1 MYGEING
8 LLLPLSVVALGT
20 GIILFWELD
29 RHLPSWFGTPERSAW
44 LIPVGSILGMLFLI
58 LQLVGMWRP
67 VCAGMAVSFL
77 LFSCLLRL
85 RQIRG
90 QGIQKEIVFH
100 KLLSSPGTSFRREN
114 INARW
119 EEIRDRL
126 VFFIQEKDWQQLPAS
141 ALEVR
146 SWFERFMIAPGLY
159 STPSDN
165 DTLLLVDSLQLYKFL
180 LSSDHAAAVAKF
192 SQLLESS
199 STSSTNNPQTS
210 DTLSPQP
217 SLPETSAAEPSVDLI
232 STNTSPRSVKRHAR
246 RKPVRKPPAEGEP
259 QQLVLKA
266 RPPVEKTK

>member
-8 LLLPLSVVALGT
+8 MLLPLSIVTIGT

-29 RHLPSWFGTPERSAW
+29 RYIPSWIGTQERSAW
-44 LIPVGSILGMLFLI
+44 LIPVCSILGIFFLT
-58 LQLVGMWRP
+58 LQLVGTWRP
-67 VCAGMAVSFL
+67 ACAGMSVSFL
-77 LFSCLLRL
+77 LLSCLLRI

-126 VFFIQEKDWQQLPAS
+126 VFFIQEEDWQQLPAS

-146 SWFERFMIAPGLY
+146 GWFERFQIAPGLY
-159 STPSDN
+159 STSSDN

-180 LSSDHAAAVAKF
+180 LSSDHASAVAKF
-192 SQLLESS
+192 AELLQSPSEPSTTEPHPP
-199 STSSTNNPQTS
+199 STSSPQLP
-210 DTLSPQP
+210 LS
-217 SLPETSAAEPSVDLI
+217 ETPAAPSVDLI
-232 STNTSPRSVKRHAR
+232 STNASPRSVKRHAR
-246 RKPVRKPPAEGEP
+246 RKPVRKPPTEGGP